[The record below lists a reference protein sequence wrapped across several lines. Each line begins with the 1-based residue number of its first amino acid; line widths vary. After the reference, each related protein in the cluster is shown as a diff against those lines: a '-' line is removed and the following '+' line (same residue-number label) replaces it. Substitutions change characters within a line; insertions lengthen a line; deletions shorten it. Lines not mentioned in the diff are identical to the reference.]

1 MSHPKL
7 PTGEFYY
14 IRVTTSGNRKTHTC
28 GNTSQKLTLEKSQK
42 MLNLAFSRQIFE
54 AALIFRAGD
63 KVLNSKAEFN
73 RAKVPGL
80 SVMINEGHQESF
92 KKTNLNQEELEVEI
106 KLLRRRKERQG

>member
-1 MSHPKL
+1 
-7 PTGEFYY
+7 
-14 IRVTTSGNRKTHTC
+14 
-28 GNTSQKLTLEKSQK
+28 